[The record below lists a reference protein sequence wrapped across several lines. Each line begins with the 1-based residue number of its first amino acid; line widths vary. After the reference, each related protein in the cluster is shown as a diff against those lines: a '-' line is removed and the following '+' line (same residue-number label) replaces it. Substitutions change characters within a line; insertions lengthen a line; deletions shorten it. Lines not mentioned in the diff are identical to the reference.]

1 MEVLLPTELL
11 HLVYS
16 LFYYRDAVEDDDDD
30 DLQTIFIQC

>member
-16 LFYYRDAVEDDDDD
+16 LLYYKDADDDDD
-30 DLQTIFIQC
+30 DDD